1 MGSSLKALASQL
13 KKNHGFHLIP
23 TFDNGIVPAAI
34 LNRRKWNDIDR
45 ISHLRSDS
53 VIVETDLGA
62 IEGPTPCL
70 LADFNRH
77 HELAIG
83 GSLDLIQPVAS
94 AAVEFKKAKEA
105 VASFGAPVLY
115 TRDLLIL
122 ETAIESAAP
131 ALWNRPIG
139 QALEDRKT
147 FVVFQVVKAKL
158 SFLFRGSGSA
168 GINLAA
174 GPLKD
179 LKAAGLNLGWSWR
192 NEATLESKKEIVIA
206 ANLAR
211 YNKSKG
217 RLIAV

>member
-1 MGSSLKALASQL
+1 MGSSLKVF
-13 KKNHGFHLIP
+13 GFTAQEESRFSSDSNLRQR
-23 TFDNGIVPAAI
+23 NRPATV

-45 ISHLRSDS
+45 IGTLQSDS
-53 VIVETDLGA
+53 VITEAQLGE

-70 LADFNRH
+70 LADFNRQ
-77 HELAIG
+77 HELSIG
-83 GSLDLIQPVAS
+83 GSLDLIQPAAS
-94 AAVEFKKAKEA
+94 AKAEFKRAKEA

-115 TRDLLIL
+115 TRDLLVM
-122 ETAIESAAP
+122 EAAIESAAP
-131 ALWNRPIG
+131 GLWNRPTG
-139 QALEDRKT
+139 QALADSKT

-168 GINLAA
+168 GINLAG

-179 LKAAGLNLGWSWR
+179 LKAAGLNLGWTWR
-192 NEATLESKKEIVIA
+192 NQATLESKKEILIA

-217 RLIAV
+217 RLIAN